1 MRFALING
9 SFCDVCLVFD
19 HIAKEAL
26 SIRLHDKVYQV
37 LELHLVQHR
46 LTPGLVLLEGAIA
59 EAFRVSRA
67 PVQMALRRLHR
78 AGHVQRFEGRG
89 YVVLA
94 AAGTPLVPIRSSLSL
109 SGLDVSILPRTPQ
122 DNSRAGWTR
131 VAADTQRTIEAAEP
145 FGRFRLSESRMA
157 SHFGVSRT
165 VVRDVLGRLHERGI
179 ITKDERSH
187 WLVGPL
193 TDASLREMYEAR
205 IILEPAALR
214 QAAGRLDR
222 ATLAAMLER
231 VEMARTQLPRV
242 DPTLM
247 EQIDQDLHVDCVQHI
262 GNRHLIDLI
271 QRSHASLKAS
281 HMLTRFL
288 EWGIESGS
296 VTEHALIFEA
306 LLQGA
311 TEAGAEALK
320 VHLERSLERA
330 LTQLKVI
337 SVVPLPT
344 FPRYLVESPP

>member
-1 MRFALING
+1 MRFALIIG
-9 SFCDVCLVFD
+9 KFRDACLVFD
-19 HIAKEAL
+19 QTPEDAL
-26 SIRLHDKVYQV
+26 STRLHDKVYQV
-37 LELHLVQHR
+37 LEWHLIQHR

-67 PVQMALRRLHR
+67 PVQMALRRLHA
-78 AGHVQRFEGRG
+78 AGLVQRFEGRG
-89 YVVLA
+89 YVVPA
-94 AAGTPLVPIRSSLSL
+94 AAGTPLMPVRSSLSL
-109 SGLDVSILPRTPQ
+109 SGLDVSILSQKPQ
-122 DNSRAGWTR
+122 DNGRASWAR
-131 VAADTQRTIEAAEP
+131 VAAETRRAIEAAEP

-157 SHFGVSRT
+157 AHFNVSRT
-165 VVRDVLGRLHERGI
+165 VIRDVLGRLHERAI

-193 TDASLREMYEAR
+193 TDAGLREMYEAR

-214 QAAGRLDR
+214 QAAAGLDR
-222 ATLAAMLER
+222 ATLAPMLER
-231 VEMARTQLPRV
+231 VEIARTQLPRV

-262 GNRHLIDLI
+262 GNRHLIELI

-296 VTEHALIFEA
+296 VTEHALVFEA

-311 TEAGAEALK
+311 TDAAAAALK

-330 LTQLKVI
+330 LTQLKVL
-337 SVVPLPT
+337 SVVPLPS
-344 FPRYLVESPP
+344 FPRYLVGSPP